1 MAGLETPVPLLQRT
15 PAAAATTAPTA
26 AQAAAAPRVAAAA
39 PRVGLTELMALA
51 ASSEDEDDFNLPEYA
66 AAAAH
71 TQAARSEDE
80 DNAAYRRRHVRSP
93 NSEVGDYL
101 DIEAKQS
108 SRSRVQVEDA
118 EESNEEPDEKVPD
131 DKESD
136 DEESDDP

>member
-1 MAGLETPVPLLQRT
+1 
-15 PAAAATTAPTA
+15 
-26 AQAAAAPRVAAAA
+26 
-39 PRVGLTELMALA
+39 MALA
-51 ASSEDEDDFNLPEYA
+51 ASSEDEGDFNLPEYA

-108 SRSRVQVEDA
+108 SRSRVQVEDDD
-118 EESNEEPDEKVPD
+118 ESDADESDEKVPD
-131 DKESD
+131 NKVPG
-136 DEESDDP
+136 DP